1 MMTFFKKL
9 FGKKKTQNDDLYS
22 KVEKIIRD
30 KSISVDDYFINK
42 KMVANSLKDLTDR
55 MKNMS
60 SEEIKKMVNDELNKN
75 KEKK

>member
-60 SEEIKKMVNDELNKN
+60 SEEIKKMFNDELNKN

>member
-1 MMTFFKKL
+1 MIFFKKL

-42 KMVANSLKDLTDR
+42 KMVANNLKDLTDR
-55 MKNMS
+55 IKNMS